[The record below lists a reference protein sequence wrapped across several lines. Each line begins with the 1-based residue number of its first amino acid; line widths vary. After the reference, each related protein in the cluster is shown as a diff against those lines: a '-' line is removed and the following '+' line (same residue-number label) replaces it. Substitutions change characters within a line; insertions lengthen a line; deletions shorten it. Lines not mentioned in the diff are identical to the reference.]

1 MGFVPEHWGPHVWS
15 AIHILA
21 MGAPEH
27 IDADTR
33 KAYAQFY
40 NALPHILPCAV
51 CGHHLAENLIT
62 LPVEPHLNSRDDL
75 FNWTVAMHN
84 RVNDKT
90 GKKQYSM
97 EEAFEHWKSVCLGS
111 EKECKK
117 AKNSSD
123 HSSKIKVFF
132 GISIVVFVLI
142 VVYFVIIRKRTKTK

>member
-21 MGAPEH
+21 MGAPQH

-84 RVNDKT
+84 RVNQQT

-97 EEAFEHWKSVCLGS
+97 EEAFEHWKSVCLGV
-111 EKECKK
+111 EKDCKK
-117 AKNSSD
+117 SNK
-123 HSSKIKVFF
+123 HSFKLKMFF
-132 GISIVVFVLI
+132 GFSIVVIVLI
-142 VVYFVIIRKRTKTK
+142 VLYFIIRKRSKLK